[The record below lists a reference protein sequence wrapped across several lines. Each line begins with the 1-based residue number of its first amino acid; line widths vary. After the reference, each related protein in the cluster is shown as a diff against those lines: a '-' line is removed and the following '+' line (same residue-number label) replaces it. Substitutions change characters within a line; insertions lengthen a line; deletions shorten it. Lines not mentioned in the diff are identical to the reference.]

1 MAKKK
6 KTRKRAPSRKKG
18 AGRPRG
24 RTSHL
29 AKTST
34 AALEKELAR
43 RERLLGELLVKR
55 DRLLEQLNALD
66 VEIANYESPG
76 SSRAKRGRLRKAM
89 RARSSRAYAGGRA
102 TRVRKRPRNTSNL
115 VEALAKTLK
124 SRTLSVTDVAI
135 AVQKNGYKTT
145 SPNFRTI
152 VNQTLLGKKKVFKKV
167 SRGMYTAA

>member
-24 RTSHL
+24 RTTKL
-29 AKTST
+29 AKMST

-43 RERLLGELLVKR
+43 RERLLGELLDKR
-55 DRLLEQLNALD
+55 DRLLGQLGALD
-66 VEIANYESPG
+66 AEIANCESAG
-76 SSRAKRGRLRKAM
+76 SSGAKRGRPAKSM
-89 RARSSRAYAGGRA
+89 RGRPGRA
-102 TRVRKRPRNTSNL
+102 SAGRRAGSGRKRPRNTSNL

-124 SRTLSVTDVAI
+124 SKTMSVTDVSE

-152 VNQTLLGKKKVFKKV
+152 VNQTLLGNKKTFRKV
-167 SRGMYTAA
+167 SRGQYTAA

>member
-1 MAKKK
+1 MAKKT

-18 AGRPRG
+18 TRRSRG
-24 RTSHL
+24 RTSNL

-43 RERLLGELLVKR
+43 RERLLGGLLEKR
-55 DRLLEQLNALD
+55 DRLLGQLDALD
-66 VEIANYESPG
+66 AEIANYESPG
-76 SSRAKRGRLRKAM
+76 SSGAKRGRPRKATK
-89 RARSSRAYAGGRA
+89 ARSRRANAGGRA

-124 SRTLSVTDVAI
+124 FRTMSVSDVAI

-167 SRGMYTAA
+167 SRGHYTAA

>member
-18 AGRPRG
+18 IRRSRG
-24 RTSHL
+24 RKSNL

-43 RERLLGELLVKR
+43 RERLLGGLLDKR
-55 DRLLEQLNALD
+55 DRLLGQIDALD
-66 VEIANYESPG
+66 AEISNYESAG
-76 SSRAKRGRLRKAM
+76 ELTAKRGRPSKA
-89 RARSSRAYAGGRA
+89 ARSRSSLAIAGGRA
-102 TRVRKRPRNTSNL
+102 TSGRKRPRNKSNL

-124 SRTLSVTDVAI
+124 SKTMSVTDVSV

-152 VNQTLLGKKKVFKKV
+152 VNQTLLGNKKTFKKV
-167 SRGMYTAA
+167 SRGQYTAA

>member
-18 AGRPRG
+18 IRRSRG
-24 RTSHL
+24 RKSNL

-43 RERLLGELLVKR
+43 RERLVGGLLDKR
-55 DRLLEQLNALD
+55 DRLLGQIDALD
-66 VEIANYESPG
+66 AEISNYETAG
-76 SSRAKRGRLRKAM
+76 GLTVKRGRPSKAS
-89 RARSSRAYAGGRA
+89 RSRSSLATTRGRA
-102 TRVRKRPRNTSNL
+102 TSGRKRPRNKSNL

-124 SRTLSVTDVAI
+124 SKTMSVTDVSV
-135 AVQKNGYKTT
+135 AVQRNGYKTT

-152 VNQTLLGKKKVFKKV
+152 VNQTLLGNKKTFKKV
-167 SRGMYTAA
+167 SRGQYRAA